1 VSGLSF
7 RADLGAGRSADAPP
21 LHGASTPVAINDI
34 AKSYGAVKAVD
45 DFTLGIAGGEFVTLL
60 GPSGSGKTSLL
71 MILAGFLRPDRG
83 SVRFAGREMVLTPPH
98 KRNVALVFQN
108 YALFPHMTVG
118 ENIAYPLRVRGI
130 ARAAIRLKV
139 EQALDLVQLSGYQR
153 RGVDQLSGGQRQ
165 RVALARALVFEP
177 DVLLLDEPLSALDKQ
192 LREHMQIELRRL
204 HQRLGTTTIAVTH
217 DQREALTMSD
227 RVVVMNHG
235 RIMQVGT
242 PREVYEQPAN
252 LFVASFIGE
261 SYFLPVMVDG
271 RAASIGGRPL
281 LLHKPPPPGR
291 GHRLLLRPEK
301 MRLISA
307 PAPEGINLLYGRIRD
322 VVFQGESVVSY
333 VEVEGASEVAVRHL
347 SREVVQG
354 GIVHPGSEVT
364 LGLDPADTLILAEHA

>member
-7 RADLGAGRSADAPP
+7 RADLGAGRSEGAPA
-21 LHGASTPVAINDI
+21 LHGATTPVAISGV
-34 AKSYGAVKAVD
+34 AKSYGTVRAVD
-45 DFTLGIAGGEFVTLL
+45 DFSLDIAGGEFVTLL

-83 SVRFAGREMVLTPPH
+83 SIRFAGREMVLTPPH

-118 ENIAYPLRVRGI
+118 ENIAYPLRVRGM
-130 ARAAIRLKV
+130 ARGATRLKV
-139 EQALDLVQLSGYQR
+139 EQALDLVQLGGYQR
-153 RGVDQLSGGQRQ
+153 RGVNQLSGGQRQ

-204 HQRLGTTTIAVTH
+204 HQRLGTTTVAVTH

-242 PREVYEQPAN
+242 PRAVYEQPAN

-261 SYFLPVMVDG
+261 SYFLPVSVSGVD
-271 RAASIGGRPL
+271 AAVGGRGLTLPA
-281 LLHKPPPPGR
+281 PPPPGR

-301 MRLISA
+301 LRLIA
-307 PAPEGINLLYGRIRD
+307 GEPPRNLNLLHGRVRD
-322 VVFQGESVVSY
+322 VVFQGESVVTY
-333 VEVEGASEVAVRHL
+333 VEVEGALEVAVRHL
-347 SREVVQG
+347 SREVAQA
-354 GIVHPGSEVT
+354 GIALPGSEVT
-364 LGLDPADTLILAEHA
+364 LGLDPADTFILAEHA

>member
-7 RADLGAGRSADAPP
+7 RADLGAGRSEGAPAR
-21 LHGASTPVAINDI
+21 HGATTPVAISGV
-34 AKSYGAVKAVD
+34 AKSYGTVRAVD
-45 DFTLGIAGGEFVTLL
+45 DFSLDIAGGEFVTLL

-83 SVRFAGREMVLTPPH
+83 SIRFAGREMVLTPPH

-118 ENIAYPLRVRGI
+118 ENIAYPLRVRGM
-130 ARAAIRLKV
+130 ARAAARPKV
-139 EQALDLVQLSGYQR
+139 EQALDLVQLGGYQR
-153 RGVDQLSGGQRQ
+153 RGVNQLSGGQRQ

-204 HQRLGTTTIAVTH
+204 HQHLGTTTIAVTH

-252 LFVASFIGE
+252 LFVAAFIGE
-261 SYFLPVMVDG
+261 SYFLPVSVSGADAAVGSVNPRPAAATSCCCG
-271 RAASIGGRPL
+271 RKNCG
-281 LLHKPPPPGR
+281 
-291 GHRLLLRPEK
+291 
-301 MRLISA
+301 
-307 PAPEGINLLYGRIRD
+307 
-322 VVFQGESVVSY
+322 
-333 VEVEGASEVAVRHL
+333 
-347 SREVVQG
+347 
-354 GIVHPGSEVT
+354 
-364 LGLDPADTLILAEHA
+364 

>member
-7 RADLGAGRSADAPP
+7 RADLGARRSEGAPA
-21 LHGASTPVAINDI
+21 LHGATTPVAIRRV
-34 AKSYGAVKAVD
+34 AKSYGLVKAVD
-45 DFTLGIAGGEFVTLL
+45 DFTLDIAGGEFVTLL

-118 ENIAYPLRVRGI
+118 ENIAYPLRVRGT
-130 ARAAIRLKV
+130 ARAATRLKV
-139 EQALDLVQLSGYQR
+139 EQALELVQLAGYAWR
-153 RGVDQLSGGQRQ
+153 RVDQLSGGQRQ

-242 PREVYEQPAN
+242 PQEVYEQPAN

-261 SYFLPVMVDG
+261 SYFLPVTVSNCD
-271 RAASIGGRPL
+271 ASIGGRPL
-281 LLHKPPPPGR
+281 LLHRPPTPGR
-291 GHRLLLRPEK
+291 SYQLLLRPEK
-301 MRLISA
+301 LLVVST
-307 PAPEGINLLYGRIRD
+307 PAPEGINLLHGRVRE
-322 VVFQGESVVSY
+322 VVFQGESIVSY
-333 VEVEGASEVAVRHL
+333 VEVEGALEVAVRHL
-347 SREVVQG
+347 SREVTQG
-354 GIVHPGSEVT
+354 GITPPGSEIM
-364 LGLDPADTLILAEHA
+364 LGLDPADTLIVATDS

>member
-7 RADLGAGRSADAPP
+7 RADLGAGRSGGAPV
-21 LHGASTPVAINDI
+21 LHGATTPVAINGV
-34 AKSYGAVKAVD
+34 AKNYGAVRAVD
-45 DFTLGIAGGEFVTLL
+45 DFSLNIAGGEFVTLL

-83 SVRFAGREMVLTPPH
+83 SIRFGGREVVLTPPH
-98 KRNVALVFQN
+98 RRNVALVFQN

-118 ENIAYPLRVRGI
+118 ENIAYPLRVRGL

-139 EQALDLVQLSGYQR
+139 VQALDLVQLGEYER
-153 RGVDQLSGGQRQ
+153 RGVNQLSGGQRQ

-242 PREVYEQPAN
+242 PREVYDRPAN
-252 LFVASFIGE
+252 LFVAAFIGE
-261 SYFLPVMVDG
+261 SYFLPVMVSGAD
-271 RAASIGGRPL
+271 ASINGREL
-281 LLHKPPPPGR
+281 LLPAPPPAGR
-291 GHRLLLRPEK
+291 IHRLLLRPEK
-301 MRLISA
+301 VRLISGT
-307 PAPEGINLLYGRIRD
+307 APEGMNLLHGRVRD
-322 VVFQGESVVSY
+322 VVFQGESIVTY
-333 VEVEGASEVAVRHL
+333 VEVEGALEVAVRHL
-347 SREVVQG
+347 SREVAERAVAA
-354 GIVHPGSEVT
+354 PGSEVT
-364 LGLDPADTLILAEHA
+364 VGLDPRDTLILADNA

>member
-1 VSGLSF
+1 MSGLSF
-7 RADLGAGRSADAPP
+7 RADLGAGRSGGAPV
-21 LHGASTPVAINDI
+21 LHGATTPVAINGV
-34 AKSYGAVKAVD
+34 AKNYGAVRAVD
-45 DFTLGIAGGEFVTLL
+45 DFSLNIAGGEFVTLL

-83 SVRFAGREMVLTPPH
+83 SIRFGGREVVLTPPH
-98 KRNVALVFQN
+98 RRNVALVFQN

-118 ENIAYPLRVRGI
+118 ENIAYPLRVRGL

-139 EQALDLVQLSGYQR
+139 VQALDLVQLGEYER
-153 RGVDQLSGGQRQ
+153 RGVNQLSGGQRQ

-242 PREVYEQPAN
+242 PREVYDRPAN
-252 LFVASFIGE
+252 LFVAAFIGE
-261 SYFLPVMVDG
+261 SYFLPVMVSGAD
-271 RAASIGGRPL
+271 ASINGREL
-281 LLHKPPPPGR
+281 LLPAPPPAGR
-291 GHRLLLRPEK
+291 IHRLLLRPEK
-301 MRLISA
+301 VRLISGT
-307 PAPEGINLLYGRIRD
+307 APEGMNLLHGRVRD
-322 VVFQGESVVSY
+322 VVFQGESIVTY
-333 VEVEGASEVAVRHL
+333 VEVEGALEVAVRHL
-347 SREVVQG
+347 SREVAERAVAA
-354 GIVHPGSEVT
+354 PGSEVT
-364 LGLDPADTLILAEHA
+364 VGLDPRDTLILADNA

>member
-1 VSGLSF
+1 MSGLSF
-7 RADLGAGRSADAPP
+7 RADLGAGRSEGAPA
-21 LHGASTPVAINDI
+21 LHGATTPVAIGGI
-34 AKSYGAVKAVD
+34 AKSYGAVRAVD
-45 DFTLGIAGGEFVTLL
+45 EFSLDIAGGEFITLL

-83 SVRFAGREMVLTPPH
+83 SIRFAGREMVLTPPH

-118 ENIAYPLRVRGI
+118 ENIAYPLRVRGLT
-130 ARAAIRLKV
+130 RAAIRLKV
-139 EQALDLVQLSGYQR
+139 EQALDLVQLGGYQR
-153 RGVDQLSGGQRQ
+153 RGVNQLSGGQRQ

-204 HQRLGTTTIAVTH
+204 HQRLGTTTVAVTH

-252 LFVASFIGE
+252 LFVASFVGE
-261 SYFLPVMVDG
+261 SYFLPVMVSGSD
-271 RAASIGGRPL
+271 ASIGGRPL
-281 LLHKPPPPGR
+281 LLHAPPPAGR
-291 GHRLLLRPEK
+291 DHRLLLRPEK
-301 MRLISA
+301 LRLMSA
-307 PAPEGINLLYGRIRD
+307 PAPGGINLLHGRVRD
-322 VVFQGESVVSY
+322 VVFQGDSVVTY
-333 VEVEGASEVAVRHL
+333 IDVEGALEVAVRHL
-347 SREVVQG
+347 SREVMERGVTA
-354 GIVHPGSEVT
+354 PGSEVT
-364 LGLDPADTLILAEHA
+364 LGLEPVDTLILAEDP